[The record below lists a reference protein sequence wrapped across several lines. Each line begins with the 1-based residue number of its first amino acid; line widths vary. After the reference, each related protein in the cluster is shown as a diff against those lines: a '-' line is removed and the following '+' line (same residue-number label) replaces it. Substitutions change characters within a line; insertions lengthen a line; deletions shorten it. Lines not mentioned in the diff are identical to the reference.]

1 MDFNQFEQL
10 MLEYAKKINIS
21 LSKEQLMQFYE
32 YMNLLIKWNKVINL
46 TSIIEPKEI
55 IIKHFIDSLTVLD
68 TIDKNDTIIDV
79 GTGAGFPG
87 IPIKIVFPETEVVL
101 LDSLNKRIIFL
112 NEVIEKLKLKGIK
125 TIHGRA
131 EDLGRD
137 NFYREKYDIAIA
149 RAVAPLNILMEYLMP
164 FVKVEGKCICM
175 KGSTIEEELE
185 NSKNAIKVLSG
196 GRIEEKEFNLPNTD
210 IKRNIIEIR
219 KVSTISKIY
228 PRKAGIPSK
237 KPL

>member
-137 NFYREKYDIAIA
+137 NFHREKYDIAIA

-185 NSKNAIKVLSG
+185 NSKNAIKVLNG
-196 GRIEEKEFNLPNTD
+196 ELLEEKEFNLPNTD
-210 IKRNIIEIR
+210 IKRSIIEI
-219 KVSTISKIY
+219 KKINLTSNVY
-228 PRKAGIPSK
+228 PRKAGTPSK